1 MLRRSPNDAPIT
13 ATCHLTRRV
22 KQEVAVEK
30 CNPWSALCHS
40 SEKYFKA
47 RECHQDDLFK
57 NPYAG

>member
-1 MLRRSPNDAPIT
+1 
-13 ATCHLTRRV
+13 V